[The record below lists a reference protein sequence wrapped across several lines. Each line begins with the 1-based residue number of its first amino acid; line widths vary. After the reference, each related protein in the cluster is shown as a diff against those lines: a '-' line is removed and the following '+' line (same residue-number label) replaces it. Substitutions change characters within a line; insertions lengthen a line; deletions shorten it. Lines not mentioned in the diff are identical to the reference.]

1 MDDRKRDAR
10 DGLVGCACARGCFG
24 AAGLPLLS
32 NLYLPTI
39 AVQFSTDPLASVE
52 LIRQSVCVGLCCLL

>member
-1 MDDRKRDAR
+1 MTDREMRGME
-10 DGLVGCACARGCFG
+10 GLVGCACARGCFG

-52 LIRQSVCVGLCCLL
+52 LIRRIVCVGLCCLL